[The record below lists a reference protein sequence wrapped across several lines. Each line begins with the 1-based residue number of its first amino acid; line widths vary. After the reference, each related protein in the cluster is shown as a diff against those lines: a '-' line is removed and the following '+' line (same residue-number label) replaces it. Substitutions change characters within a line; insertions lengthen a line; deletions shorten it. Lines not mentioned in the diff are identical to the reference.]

1 MPFLNPKSLSLLL
14 FLVHY
19 TLASDESNP
28 LISPQS
34 QDPSSS
40 SAINFP
46 HDDAGNIND
55 LIASTGWTTAAAGDL
70 GNTGDNMIEQQQDL
84 FRPADD
90 VNTQVACADSA
101 PSSQDGNPSTPPGK
115 KRRRSHRLVRKRDD
129 PPGFCRSEDYAPS
142 SSSSDGGTTTTL
154 KRRPGRPP
162 GKTNPADRPIKIPK
176 AMPLLG
182 DPNSPLCNQYFPGLG
197 SNYAVCY
204 YPYFKTISHSPL
216 VHMVSP
222 CRACK
227 FFYFLLLLFFFPYKL
242 LSPPSPPPQKKKK
255 KKAFLREILHP
266 QPHLAPSLSP
276 QTLSIIRYEI
286 DFFVRFACFYTYRFL
301 WRPLYVFRRT
311 LVLRNYM
318 ASTPGFFPATSSP
331 SKL

>member
-28 LISPQS
+28 LVSPQS
-34 QDPSSS
+34 QDPPPSSS
-40 SAINFP
+40 SSDINFP
-46 HDDAGNIND
+46 HDDSGNIND

-70 GNTGDNMIEQQQDL
+70 GNTGDNLIEQQQDL

-90 VNTQVACADSA
+90 ENTEVACADLA
-101 PSSQDGNPSTPPGK
+101 PSSQDGNSPAPSGK

-142 SSSSDGGTTTTL
+142 SSSPSDGGTTTTTTI
-154 KRRPGRPP
+154 KRGPGRPR

-182 DPNSPLCNQYFPGLG
+182 DPNSPICNQYFPGLG

-204 YPYFKTISHSPL
+204 YPYFKTISRSPL
-216 VHMVSP
+216 VHMLSP

-227 FFYFLLLLFFFPYKL
+227 LF
-242 LSPPSPPPQKKKK
+242 
-255 KKAFLREILHP
+255 
-266 QPHLAPSLSP
+266 
-276 QTLSIIRYEI
+276 
-286 DFFVRFACFYTYRFL
+286 
-301 WRPLYVFRRT
+301 
-311 LVLRNYM
+311 
-318 ASTPGFFPATSSP
+318 
-331 SKL
+331 